1 MNAVNFA
8 VIRRLIALQSDLITI
23 VLGLATALVDE
34 TTVTSTYS
42 LLQFL

>member
-8 VIRRLIALQSDLITI
+8 VIRRLLDLQNDLTTT
-23 VLGLATALVDE
+23 VLGLATALEDE

-42 LLQFL
+42 LLQFP